1 MVLEGHMA
9 SVIYYKLKNA
19 IQQQQVSF
27 EGSVIQIGDVKRLIA
42 EKQGLGSE
50 GAHELSLYDP
60 NTGEEYVDDGK
71 VVPRNTLVEVKRRPA
86 AVFAPLLAGNIG
98 SNQGDGVDGNSN
110 GPQSAGARAH
120 AGEVGVQQEEAYNG
134 DGGVGEAESKALQ
147 NLLQGTASSWQ
158 REVRQ
163 GAMRG
168 RGRGR
173 GRGFVPQEYKC
184 PRYAWFQFCI
194 RTLMLM
200 YSRLF
205 VPFRDQC
212 IV

>member
-1 MVLEGHMA
+1 MA

-27 EGSVIQIGDVKRLIA
+27 EGSVIQIGDVKRLVA

-50 GAHELSLYDP
+50 GAHELNLYDP
-60 NTGEEYVDDGK
+60 NTGEEYADDGK

-86 AVFAPLLAGNIG
+86 AVFAPLFAG
-98 SNQGDGVDGNSN
+98 SNETKQGNGVDGTPD
-110 GPQSAGARAH
+110 GPKFADAGAH
-120 AGEVGVQQEEAYNG
+120 AGDLGASVQQETHNG
-134 DGGVGEAESKALQ
+134 DGGVGEEESIALQ

-173 GRGFVPQEYKC
+173 GRGTVPQEYKC
-184 PRYAWFQFCI
+184 PRYDWFRFCVRALI
-194 RTLMLM
+194 
-200 YSRLF
+200 F
-205 VPFRDQC
+205 
-212 IV
+212 

>member
-1 MVLEGHMA
+1 MA

-50 GAHELSLYDP
+50 GAHELNLYDP
-60 NTGEEYVDDGK
+60 NTGEEYADDGK

-86 AVFAPLLAGNIG
+86 AVFAPLLAGSTGIKE
-98 SNQGDGVDGNSN
+98 GDGIDGY
-110 GPQSAGARAH
+110 SAGPKSADAGTH
-120 AGEVGVQQEEAYNG
+120 AGELGVGVQLEAYNG
-134 DGGVGEAESKALQ
+134 DGGVGEEESKALQ

-173 GRGFVPQEYKC
+173 GRGTVPQEYKC
-184 PRYAWFQFCI
+184 PRYAWFRFCI
-194 RTLMLM
+194 RTLMM
-200 YSRLF
+200 NYSRLF